1 MGGVGTVLGYCPPP
15 VYRGSME
22 INGLPL
28 HPLVVHAAVI
38 FGPDRGDSP
47 RSSTPSSRGSTSGC
61 AGRCSRSR
69 CWRPASIVVAY
80 LSGND
85 FLDSR
90 PELGA
95 SPQVQT
101 HEQRAENLLW
111 ATLVFGVVAIG
122 AAVLHPRQGGV
133 RIAVSAVLMLSAA
146 AVLVLVVLTGDAGAA
161 GRVGRSEFSSTTTRC
176 ARSADRRNDSTRN
189 GSASPAATASSSP
202 HSGSSVPW
210 VQPRG
215 QSSVISSRSGKASI
229 SRSGLHVRQPER
241 ADARACR

>member
-1 MGGVGTVLGYCPPP
+1 
-15 VYRGSME
+15 ME
-22 INGLPL
+22 INGPPL

-38 FGPDRGDSP
+38 FGPIGALTAILYAVVP
-47 RSSTPSSRGSTSGC
+47 RLHERLRWPMLALALLATG
-61 AGRCSRSR
+61 
-69 CWRPASIVVAY
+69 SIVVAY

-122 AAVLHPRQGGV
+122 AAILHPRQGGV

-146 AVLVLVVLTGDAGAA
+146 AVLVLVILTGDAGA
-161 GRVGRSEFSSTTTRC
+161 
-176 ARSADRRNDSTRN
+176 
-189 GSASPAATASSSP
+189 
-202 HSGSSVPW
+202 
-210 VQPRG
+210 
-215 QSSVISSRSGKASI
+215 
-229 SRSGLHVRQPER
+229 R
-241 ADARACR
+241 AVWG